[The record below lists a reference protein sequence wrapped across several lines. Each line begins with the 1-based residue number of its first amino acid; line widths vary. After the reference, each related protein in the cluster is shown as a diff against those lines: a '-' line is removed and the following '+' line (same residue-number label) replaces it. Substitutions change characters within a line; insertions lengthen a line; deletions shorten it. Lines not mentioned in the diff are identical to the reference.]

1 MQSLTISAPAKVNLF
16 LGVGSVRP
24 DGYHSVQTVLHSLAL
39 ADEVTLTPAD
49 ELAISCDVDL
59 GIPAEHNLAYRAA
72 QAFSAE
78 FGLDV
83 LLDIAIAKRIPAG
96 AGLGG
101 GSSDAAAVLVGL
113 AHWAGLP
120 LDEPRLL
127 KVAASLGA
135 DVPFLLEGGAA
146 LMDGRGDHLV
156 RRLAPL
162 TGSIVVVWPHA
173 PVPTAEAYRAFD
185 AAPQLVGDMRSV
197 TDSVRFRDLTAL
209 AAGLANNMIPAAQTL
224 VPAIGEALE
233 LLRAETGVLG
243 ATMAGSGSAVFAIC
257 SSEPDAQRVA
267 RLAEQCGWWASATAL
282 SGQGPVVTENELIA

>member
-16 LGVGSVRP
+16 LGVGCARP
-24 DGYHSVQTVLHSLAL
+24 DGYHSVKTVLHTLAL

-49 ELAISCDVDL
+49 ELALSCNVDL
-59 GIPAEHNLAYRAA
+59 GIPAENNLAYRAA
-72 QAFSAE
+72 QAFSAAY
-78 FGLDV
+78 GLDV
-83 LLDIAIAKRIPAG
+83 LLDIAITKRIPAG

-120 LDEPRLL
+120 RDEPRLR

-156 RRLAPL
+156 RRLAPIAA
-162 TGSIVVVWPHA
+162 SIIVVRPPA
-173 PVPTAEAYRAFD
+173 PVPTADAYRAFD
-185 AAPQLVGDMRSV
+185 AAPQPVGDMRPV
-197 TDSVRFRDLTAL
+197 TDSVRFRDVAAL
-209 AAGLANNMIPAAQTL
+209 AAGLANNMIPASQAV

-233 LLRAETGVLG
+233 FLRAETGVLG

-257 SSEPDAQRVA
+257 TSELDAERIA
-267 RLAEQCGWWASATAL
+267 RLAEQRGWWASAT
-282 SGQGPVVTENELIA
+282 QFNREGPAVTESELRA